1 MEGFWS
7 SSCRCAYTCVL
18 LSEPKNS
25 FTSTTI
31 EHGLA
36 IAKIP
41 VNTFAIRKD
50 QCHFSQPFFLSIM
63 EITRVS
69 GLEIIT
75 IMGRGYKNFPFSILF
90 TLRRNSNVIYFCIK
104 LNVIQWYTGKEKVE
118 ERKGKI
124 YTYMDHICRIYKYG
138 IFQVKQIRSLPKITW
153 DRQIG

>member
-1 MEGFWS
+1 M
-7 SSCRCAYTCVL
+7 
-18 LSEPKNS
+18 LSEPNNS

-41 VNTFAIRKD
+41 VNTFAIKKD
-50 QCHFSQPFFLSIM
+50 QCHFSQLMPRVLSIM

-75 IMGRGYKNFPFSILF
+75 IMGRGYKNFPFSMSF
-90 TLRRNSNVIYFCIK
+90 TLRRNSNVIYFCIN
-104 LNVIQWYTGKEKVE
+104 LNVIEWYTGKDKVE

-124 YTYMDHICRIYKYG
+124 YKLHGPHMSYLQIWHFSSKADPKFTENNVGSTDRITK
-138 IFQVKQIRSLPKITW
+138 
-153 DRQIG
+153 